1 MANNIIDV
9 RNISFKYN
17 DANKNAINDLSFSID
32 EGEWVSIIGKNGS
45 GKTTLINLLDGLIKS
60 NNGDIIVDNL
70 KIDNKNLGD
79 IRDKIGIVFQ
89 NPENQFVASTVK
101 EDVAFGLENRQY
113 NISKMHKIVDNSLKE
128 VDMLKYKDSNP
139 SKLSGGQ
146 QQRVALAGV
155 IAILPKIIILDE
167 STSMLDPKAKKV
179 IINLINK
186 LRIKNKLTVLSITHD
201 MNEIQ
206 YSDRVL
212 LLKDGNLI
220 KNISPLKLFNELDDV
235 ENYGLEIPF
244 SEKLRLQL
252 KKNGFNIGNNYINDE
267 EIVKWITQY
276 YSKM

>member
-1 MANNIIDV
+1 MADKIIDV
-9 RNISFKYN
+9 KNLNFKY
-17 DANKNAINDLSFSID
+17 DDSNKNAINDLSFSINK
-32 EGEWVSIIGKNGS
+32 GEWVSIIGKNGS

-60 NNGDIIVDNL
+60 NKGKIIVDSLEIN
-70 KIDNKNLGD
+70 NKNLD
-79 IRDKIGIVFQ
+79 EIRDKIGIVFQ
-89 NPENQFVASTVK
+89 NPLNQFVSSTVK

-113 NISKMHKIVDNSLKE
+113 ETSKMHKIVDRSLME
-128 VDMLKYKDSNP
+128 VDMFKYKDNNP

-167 STSMLDPKAKKV
+167 STSMLDPKAKKM

-186 LRIKNKLTVLSITHD
+186 LRIKNNLTVLSITHD

-206 YSDRVL
+206 YSDRVI
-212 LLKDGNLI
+212 LLKDGTMI
-220 KNISPLKLFNELDDV
+220 KNVSPLRLFNELDNV
-235 ENYGLEIPF
+235 ENYGLEVPF
-244 SEKLRLQL
+244 AEKLRLKLQE
-252 KKNGFNIGNNYINDE
+252 NGFNISNDYINNE

>member
-9 RNISFKYN
+9 RNISFKYD

-79 IRDKIGIVFQ
+79 VRDKIGIVFQ

>member
-9 RNISFKYN
+9 RNISFKYD

-79 IRDKIGIVFQ
+79 VRDKIGIVFQ

-252 KKNGFNIGNNYINDE
+252 KKNGFNIENNYINDE

>member
-9 RNISFKYN
+9 RNISFKYG

-70 KIDNKNLGD
+70 KIDNKNLD
-79 IRDKIGIVFQ
+79 NIRDKIGIVFQ
-89 NPENQFVASTVK
+89 NPANQFVASTVK

-113 NISKMHKIVDNSLKE
+113 DISEMHKIVDNSLKE

-167 STSMLDPKAKKV
+167 STSMLDPKAKKI

-252 KKNGFNIGNNYINDE
+252 EKNGFNIGNNYINDE